1 MVVKKYILC
10 MYIYLSV
17 FVCYV
22 YLFICMC
29 VCTHVCVQCSV
40 YMYNNVI
47 INSQ

>member
-22 YLFICMC
+22 CLFICMC
-29 VCTHVCVQCSV
+29 VCVQCSV